1 MPVDP
6 VSSPSSAYPQ
16 ATPTPPPSRRDFA
29 AVLATQL
36 DEPRSDI
43 AQVRAEIAAIRSGR
57 PPASSAPSR
66 TTSSSGETLAQKLQ
80 NWSAHGTGPDDQY
93 GWRVLTRAYG
103 EDVAPGFGTLFER
116 QINQE
121 SGFNPEVVLG
131 QRKSSAGAE
140 GIAQL
145 MPQFYPGVD
154 RTDPQASLAAA
165 ADSMRHYLQAFD
177 GDARKAL
184 ASYNAG
190 MGRVQQLVAAHGA
203 NWEQALPLETKQYL
217 GAILGDTN
225 GRIVARTGS
234 SAGAGVFGG
243 RGAGGVLTSPL
254 DRVIA
259 KLRDGDGLAL
269 RALAGA
275 DVRAPADGVVT
286 SIGASPLGSLLTL
299 DNGNGWST
307 TLDGLGRLTPK
318 LGDHVS
324 RGSVL
329 GTLAGGDGMETA
341 MRLGVLLN
349 GRAVDPRSFLLGS

>member
-1 MPVDP
+1 
-6 VSSPSSAYPQ
+6 
-16 ATPTPPPSRRDFA
+16 
-29 AVLATQL
+29 
-36 DEPRSDI
+36 
-43 AQVRAEIAAIRSGR
+43 
-57 PPASSAPSR
+57 
-66 TTSSSGETLAQKLQ
+66 
-80 NWSAHGTGPDDQY
+80 
-93 GWRVLTRAYG
+93 
-103 EDVAPGFGTLFER
+103 
-116 QINQE
+116 
-121 SGFNPEVVLG
+121 
-131 QRKSSAGAE
+131 
-140 GIAQL
+140 
-145 MPQFYPGVD
+145 
-154 RTDPQASLAAA
+154 
-165 ADSMRHYLQAFD
+165 MRHYLGAFD
-177 GDARKAL
+177 GDVRKAL

-217 GAILGDTN
+217 GAILGEAN
-225 GRIVARTGS
+225 GRMAPRAGS

-259 KLRDGDGLAL
+259 KLREGNGLAL

-286 SIGASPLGSLLTL
+286 GIGASPLGSLLTL

-307 TLDGLGRLTPK
+307 TLDGLGKLVPK

-349 GRAVDPRSFLLGS
+349 GRAVDPRSFLLGG